1 MRSEQAAERGERT
14 AGCGDRYES
23 TRQGW
28 EEIWSRVDVPRELA
42 TMSYPRAQEILRAY
56 LPLLPRDGVILEA
69 GSGLGAVLLTLQPLG
84 YRIHGIDYALGALRA
99 TRDYEASLPLLAG
112 DIHQL
117 PYATGSLAAYLS
129 FGVLEHFEHGMAP
142 ALQEAFRVLR
152 PGGVLV
158 LTIPYPNWLE
168 RAVRWRKRRRGGSV
182 LRDDEFYESAY
193 DARQLRAEVGVV
205 GFAIQRVLPTSHAYT
220 FYGLGALFR
229 APGYYKTN
237 GLARFCGRIARWL
250 LPWPLNYNTLVLA
263 TKPETGAP

>member
-1 MRSEQAAERGERT
+1 MRGERT
-14 AGCGDRYES
+14 AGCGERYES
-23 TRQGW
+23 TRQAW
-28 EEIWSRVDVPRELA
+28 EEIWSRADVPRELA

-56 LPLLPRDGVILEA
+56 LPFLPRDGVILEA

-84 YRIHGIDYALGALRA
+84 YRIHGLDYAPGALRA
-99 TRDYEASLPLLAG
+99 TRDYEPSLPLLAG
-112 DIHQL
+112 DVHQL

-142 ALQEAFRVLR
+142 ALREAFRVLR
-152 PGGVLV
+152 PGGLLV

-168 RAVRWRKRRRGGSV
+168 RAVRWRKGRRGGSV
-182 LRDDEFYESAY
+182 LQNDEFYESTY
-193 DARQLRAEVGVV
+193 DARQLRAAVGAA

-263 TKPETGAP
+263 TKPETDAS